1 MKRFLIEY
9 EIEKLTSYNT
19 TDTIYAKSVEEA
31 KDRLLKE
38 LNDDLDI
45 DEKIQKFEIKSIVD
59 DSYTY
64 YLVTIAMKYVN
75 SYGYIN
81 YSFPWRYNHTDKEN
95 FSEILNQ
102 RIEKQFKKY
111 KESHNIKDNQI
122 FIESSSAIE
131 ILEEDISLYTMK
143 YN

>member
-1 MKRFLIEY
+1 MQIFE
-9 EIEKLTSYNT
+9 
-19 TDTIYAKSVEEA
+19 AKSVEEA
-31 KDRLLKE
+31 KDWLLKSI
-38 LNDDLDI
+38 NDDLDI
-45 DEKIQKFEIKSIVD
+45 EEKIQKFEIKSIVD

-64 YLVTIAMKYVN
+64 YLVTIVMKYVN

-81 YSFPWRYNHTDKEN
+81 YTFPWRYNHTDKEN
-95 FSEILNQ
+95 FTEILNQ

-111 KESHNIKDNQI
+111 KEAHHIKDSQI
-122 FIESSSAIE
+122 FIESSSASE